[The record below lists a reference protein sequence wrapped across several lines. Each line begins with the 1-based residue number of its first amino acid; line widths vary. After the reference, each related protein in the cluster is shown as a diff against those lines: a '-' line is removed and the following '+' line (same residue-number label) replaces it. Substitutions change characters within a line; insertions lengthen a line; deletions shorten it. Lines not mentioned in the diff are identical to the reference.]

1 MSDLRGFSQFI
12 RLFNLLINKLRF
24 RILLISWFGVLSWL
38 AMRTRTVGVRA
49 IVLIGVVASL
59 YSLFLFFTNSLAPD
73 SPKASHDLILKARWA
88 SPAPSEMITI
98 VDIDER
104 SLAILAPEH
113 GRWPWARSVLAD
125 GLQRLTEAGVRGT
138 LFNVLMSDPDKLNPD
153 ADNVME
159 VVAALTPNASFP
171 AIRLNP
177 DNDAISQLLVDELLR
192 RTGDSLSQSDRTVAI
207 ILPMF
212 NTMLD
217 RVGIANQKPDADG
230 IIRKYPV
237 IWNDNTLTMPSIVA
251 RTLLVSGDALPSSQ
265 RSINLNW
272 RNKAGRYKR
281 VSFADLL
288 MAPPDDPILK
298 DLKDSYIILGVSA
311 PGVGMT
317 KPTSVRAIEDDN
329 EILATALDDILHGT
343 HLRVM
348 PAWLVLFI
356 ELATVW
362 AIVWVALG
370 RSFGGFLNKSITAL
384 QVGGGSITMLSVSYT
399 NYLID
404 LSSCM
409 IIGLAIFAYVKAI
422 TTLDNGWS
430 RARPG
435 LRNSS
440 IKNTGKELL
449 LIGYKDS
456 EVNGQSAEKLQRTLE
471 SKLGLASVIKV
482 DDLFGGDSFL
492 RSVCEDYSCQL
503 CVVGSEICSTLVESL
518 QVSSFFPSLVIQRI
532 CLQID
537 WNPDSN
543 EFKKFVAP
551 YFLHQCADLI
561 SRSEA

>member
-1 MSDLRGFSQFI
+1 MSDPRPFSNLKS
-12 RLFNLLINKLRF
+12 LFNLLIKKLRLHT
-24 RILLISWFGVLSWL
+24 LLTYWFSSLSWI
-38 AMRTRTVGVRA
+38 AMRTRSHGVRA
-49 IVLIGVVASL
+49 IVFIGVVASL

-88 SPAPSEMITI
+88 SPAPSELITI

-125 GLQRLTEAGVRGT
+125 GLQRLNEAGVRAV
-138 LFNVLMSDPDKLNPD
+138 LFNILMSDPDKSNAD
-153 ADNVME
+153 ADSVME
-159 VVAALTPNASFP
+159 VVAALTPNVSFP

-177 DNDAISQLLVDELLR
+177 DNDPKSQLLVDELLR
-192 RTGDSLSQSDRTVAI
+192 RTGDSVRQGDHTVAI
-207 ILPMF
+207 LLPMF

-230 IIRKYPV
+230 IVRKYPV
-237 IWNDNTLTMPSIVA
+237 IWNDSTLTMPSIVA
-251 RTLLVSGDALPSSQ
+251 RTVLVAGDVLPSSP

-281 VSFADLL
+281 VSFADIL
-288 MAPPDDPILK
+288 MAPLNDPILTE
-298 DLKDSYIILGVSA
+298 LKDSYIVLGVSA
-311 PGVGMT
+311 PGLGMT

-348 PAWLVLFI
+348 PAWMVLVI

-362 AIVWVALG
+362 AFVWVALR
-370 RSFGGFLNKSITAL
+370 RSFEGFLNKSITAF

-409 IIGLAIFAYVKAI
+409 MIGLAIFAYIKAVTI
-422 TTLDNGWS
+422 LDDGWS

-435 LRNSS
+435 LRKFT
-440 IKNTGKELL
+440 IKNIGNELL

-456 EVNGQSAEKLQRTLE
+456 EVNRQAAENLQRTLE

-482 DDLFGGDSFL
+482 DDLFGGDGFL
-492 RSVCEDYSCQL
+492 RSVCQDYSCLL
-503 CVVGSEICSTLVESL
+503 CVVGSEMGPTLFDSL
-518 QVSSFFPSLVIQRI
+518 QISSFLPFLAIQKISLEV
-532 CLQID
+532 D

-551 YFLHQCADLI
+551 YVLQQCADI
-561 SRSEA
+561 INRAK